1 MFIYSLHGMLSK
13 RCLDID
19 LDIEILQL
27 LAVMYNIAVPKQLAI
42 KIKEF
47 FLLLLFNGIGRC

>member
-1 MFIYSLHGMLSK
+1 MLSK

-47 FLLLLFNGIGRC
+47 FLFFYYLMVSADVRY